1 MWSESLSVM
10 SNSLWPH
17 RLALQAPLS
26 MGFSKQEYWCGL
38 PFPTSGDLP
47 DTEVEP
53 RSPALQA
60 DSLLSELPGKVFL
73 HSKVLCCF
81 LIYLYQVC
89 RLIQSLGKSVWKCL
103 QIFKCT
109 YTAWLASPLP
119 ILRGIVHRDTHIWA
133 QKYLYKLVLE
143 KA

>member
-1 MWSESLSVM
+1 MKVIVAQSCLTLCDPVDYSPPGS
-10 SNSLWPH
+10 
-17 RLALQAPLS
+17 LS
-26 MGFSKQEYWCGL
+26 MGFSRQEYWSGL
-38 PFPTSGDLP
+38 PFLSPGALP
-47 DTEVEP
+47 NPGIQP